1 MYQCNYSPLSSV
13 PHIVLKRQQ
22 QELFPTESISFAS
35 NYSLQVKKKKANIEL
50 KCKSTFT
57 VEETDK
63 TFCLGH
69 YCLAYSYNSQAHLLD
84 LYYLVIPYIQVQ
96 EASLMLPIELKNL
109 DFIICNLSQGKDLQ

>member
-1 MYQCNYSPLSSV
+1 MYQCKYSPLSSV

-22 QELFPTESISFAS
+22 QELFPTDNIIFAS
-35 NYSLQVKKKKANIEL
+35 NYSLQVKKKANIEL

-63 TFCLGH
+63 TFCLGCF
-69 YCLAYSYNSQAHLLD
+69 CLAYSCNSQAHLLD